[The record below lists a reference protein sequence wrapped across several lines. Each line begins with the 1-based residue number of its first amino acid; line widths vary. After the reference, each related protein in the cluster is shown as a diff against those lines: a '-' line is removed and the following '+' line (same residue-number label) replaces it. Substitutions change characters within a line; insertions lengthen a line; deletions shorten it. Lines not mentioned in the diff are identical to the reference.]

1 MSSKTPP
8 PEFNLFDLGM
18 AYRKAKVDLY
28 YSTNSQPNEI
38 AKYEDDLEANLQ
50 ALLTKL
56 NGADEDWVK
65 AKDFIGDWTLVPKS
79 LKAPELGNDVK
90 NGVLFS
96 SPADEWKHLCKLG
109 EGKKPKAV
117 FRLMAQASLDFHVL
131 STLWVLRVGHQY
143 DIQLTDCAYGNRLR
157 RGLDKEINPLSL
169 GTFSPYLKPFRD
181 WRDNGIGAMRTALEA
196 GKKIVALTADV
207 TGFYHELNPA
217 FMLEDSFNE
226 LFQLDLSLD
235 EQKLHRLFISA
246 LQAWA
251 ETTPLKRG
259 LPVGLPASAVV
270 ANIALI
276 ELDQLIQRQVV
287 PLYYGRYVD
296 DLILV
301 MENGSNIQST
311 EQLWDWLFVR
321 SGKLLNWLPSEKGTT
336 VEFTPKYLHGS
347 QIQFANDKNKVFVL
361 TGETGKTLVESI
373 ARQIHERASEWRA
386 LPNLPRSAGHVATDL
401 VAATQSDGQIAD
413 NLRKADLLSMR
424 RAGFAIKLRDF
435 EAYER
440 DLHPDAWKDH
450 RRAFFRAV
458 IQHVLVLPHFFDLS
472 IYIPRV
478 VKIATACE
486 DFEDL
491 RKIMD
496 GLSQICKTVGDQ
508 CKVSIKPSPG
518 RNSPSESEILSR
530 WKLQVFKAVN
540 ESIVAAFPPRLSKV
554 GKRAWETHFSK
565 SDFEIGKM
573 PIKNIQAKQA
583 WLFSH
588 DLAHMPFRFIGL
600 PIEMIA
606 QRGIPAKKTIIYLDG
621 AIDLL
626 SDSVT
631 DGIAAL
637 ARWIKCT
644 RLEALPI
651 GLLFATRPSS
661 VAELFILDR
670 NPFSVASEKA
680 MRDIVLATRGFT
692 LSEKM
697 PRLDRKDVLQI
708 PDGEP
713 QHKTIIAVSSWET
726 RYKSWVAAVTG
737 NTDPDF
743 DRYARLNR
751 LVKHLISQP
760 NGAKYFILPELAL
773 PAHWFMRLALKLQGR
788 GISLIT
794 GIEYLHA
801 SKSRVRNQVWAALS
815 HDGLGFPSM
824 LVYRQDKQRPALH
837 ELQEIKRLAG
847 LELNPEKPWTK
858 PPVIQHGT
866 FRFAMLVCSEL
877 TNISYRTALRG
888 EVDALFIP
896 EWNQDTE
903 TFNSLVESAALDVH
917 AYIIQCN
924 DRQYGDSRI
933 RAPYKDTWRR
943 DILKVKGGIE
953 DYCVTGEIDIL
964 ALRQFQSSHR
974 SPDRPFKPV
983 PDGFKMGFERRAL
996 PIDKEASR

>member
-1 MSSKTPP
+1 MTSKTSPSS
-8 PEFNLFDLGM
+8 FTLVDLGM

-28 YSTNSQPNEI
+28 YSTNSQPIAI
-38 AKYEDDLEANLQ
+38 AKYEDDLEANLRD
-50 ALLTKL
+50 LLTRL
-56 NGADEDWVK
+56 NGADESWVTT
-65 AKDFIGDWTLVPKS
+65 DRFLGDWTLVPKS
-79 LKAPELGNDVK
+79 LKSPELGKEVK

-96 SPADEWKHLCKLG
+96 SPADEWNHVCKLS
-109 EGKKPKAV
+109 EGKKPKAE
-117 FRLMAQASLDFHVL
+117 FRLMAEASLDFHVL

-143 DIQLTDCAYGNRLR
+143 DKKLTDCAYGNRLR

-181 WRDNGIGAMRTALEA
+181 WRDNGINAMRVALDA

-217 FMLEDSFNE
+217 FMQEVSFNA

-251 ETTPLKRG
+251 ETTPLKKG

-276 ELDQLIQRQVV
+276 ELDRLIERQVV

-301 MENGSNIQST
+301 MENGSDIQST
-311 EQLWDWLFVR
+311 EQLWEWLFAR
-321 SGKLLNWLPSEKGTT
+321 SGGLLSWVPGKKKDT
-336 VEFTPKYLHGS
+336 VEFKPNYLHGS
-347 QIQFANDKNKVFVL
+347 QIQFSNGKNKVFVL

-386 LPNLPRSAGHVATDL
+386 LPNLPRSASHVATDL
-401 VAATQSDGQIAD
+401 VAATQSDGEIAD

-440 DLHPDAWKDH
+440 DLHPEAWKDH
-450 RRAFFRAV
+450 RRAFFRAF
-458 IQHVLVLPHFFDLS
+458 IQHVLVLPHFFDLA

-496 GLSQICKTVGDQ
+496 GLSWICTTVGDH
-508 CKVSIKPSPG
+508 CAVSIKPNPG
-518 RNSPSESEILSR
+518 KKSPSEAEILR
-530 WKLQVFKAVN
+530 VWRLQVFKAVN
-540 ESIVAAFPPRLSKV
+540 ESIVAAFPPRLSKA
-554 GKRAWETHFSK
+554 GKLAWDKHFSK
-565 SDFEIGKM
+565 SDFKIGDM
-573 PIKNIQAKQA
+573 PIKDIQAKQA

-600 PIEMIA
+600 PKEMIA
-606 QRGIPAKKTIIYLDG
+606 QRGIPAKKTIVYLDD
-621 AIDLL
+621 ANHLLQTPVIDG
-626 SDSVT
+626 V
-631 DGIAAL
+631 AEL
-637 ARWIKCT
+637 AKWIKCT
-644 RLEALPI
+644 RTGAMPI

-661 VAELFILDR
+661 VAELFVLDR
-670 NPFSVASEKA
+670 NPFSDASEKA
-680 MRDIVLATRGFT
+680 MRAIVLAIRGFT

-708 PDGEP
+708 PDGQP
-713 QHKTIIAVSSWET
+713 QHKTTIAVSSWET
-726 RYKSWVAAVTG
+726 QYRSWVAAVTG

-760 NGAKYFILPELAL
+760 NGAKYLILPELAL

-788 GISLIT
+788 RISLIT

-837 ELQEIKRLAG
+837 EEQEIKRLAG
-847 LELNPEKPWTK
+847 LELRPDKAWTK

-888 EVDALFIP
+888 EVDAVFIP

-943 DILKVKGGIE
+943 DILRVKGGIE
-953 DYCVTGEIDIL
+953 DYCVTGEIDIQ
-964 ALRQFQSSHR
+964 ALRQFQSSYR
-974 SPDRPFKPV
+974 SPGRPFKPV
-983 PDGFKMGFERRAL
+983 PDGFVACVERRVL
-996 PIDKEASR
+996 PFDKEASR

>member
-1 MSSKTPP
+1 MTKQTSLEGFTLK
-8 PEFNLFDLGM
+8 DLGM

-28 YSTNSQPNEI
+28 YSTNSQPIEI

-65 AKDFIGDWTLVPKS
+65 TKSFLGDWTLVPKS
-79 LKAPELGNDVK
+79 LNSAELGKDVK

-96 SPADEWKHLCKLG
+96 SPEDEWKHLCDLNT
-109 EGKKPKAV
+109 GKKPSAE

-131 STLWVLRVGHQY
+131 STLWILRVGHKY
-143 DIQLTDCAYGNRLR
+143 DIKLTDCAYGNRLR
-157 RGLDKEINPLSL
+157 RGLDKEIDPLTL

-181 WRDNGIGAMRTALEA
+181 WRDNGIDAMRLALEA
-196 GKKIVALTADV
+196 GKKIIALTADV

-217 FMLEDSFNE
+217 FMQEDSFNA

-235 EQKLHRLFISA
+235 EHKLHRLFISA

-251 ETTPLKRG
+251 ATTPLKKG
-259 LPVGLPASAVV
+259 LPVGLPASALV
-270 ANIALI
+270 ANVALI
-276 ELDQLIQRQVV
+276 ELDRLIEQQIV

-301 MENGSNIQST
+301 MENGSEIKST
-311 EQLWDWLFVR
+311 EQLWEWLFAR
-321 SGKLLNWLPSEKGTT
+321 SGNLLNWIPEDQKEA
-336 VEFTPKYLHGS
+336 VQFTPNYLHGS
-347 QIQFANDKNKVFVL
+347 QIQFSNKKNKVFVL

-386 LPNLPRSAGHVATDL
+386 LPNLPRSAIHVATDL
-401 VAATQSDGQIAD
+401 VAATQSDGEIAD

-440 DLHPDAWKDH
+440 DLHPEAWRDH
-450 RRAFFRAV
+450 RSAFFRAF
-458 IQHVLVLPHFFDLS
+458 IQHVLVLPHFFDLA

-496 GLSQICKTVGDQ
+496 GLSWIWKTVSDQ
-508 CKVSIKPSPG
+508 CYVSIKPSPVE
-518 RNSPSESEILSR
+518 NTPSESEILNR

-540 ESIVAAFPPRLSKV
+540 ESIVAAFPPKLSKA
-554 GKRAWETHFSK
+554 GKLAWKRNFSK
-565 SDFEIGKM
+565 SDFQISNM
-573 PIKNIQAKQA
+573 SIKDIQTKQA

-600 PIEMIA
+600 PKEMIA
-606 QRGIPAKKTIIYLDG
+606 QRGIPAKKTIAYLDD
-621 AIDLL
+621 ASHLL
-626 SDSVT
+626 QTSVT
-631 DGIAAL
+631 DGVAEL

-644 RLEALPI
+644 KVGALPI

-661 VAELFILDR
+661 VAELFVLDC
-670 NPFSVASEKA
+670 NPFSDASEKA
-680 MRDIVLATRGFT
+680 MRAIVLAIRGFT

-726 RYKSWVAAVTG
+726 QYRSWVAAVTG
-737 NTDPDF
+737 NADPDF

-760 NGAKYFILPELAL
+760 NGAKYLILPELAL

-815 HDGLGFPSM
+815 HGGLGFPSM

-837 ELQEIKRLAG
+837 EEQEIKRLAG
-847 LELNPEKPWTK
+847 LELKPDKVWTK

-866 FRFAMLVCSEL
+866 FRFAILVCSEL

-888 EVDALFIP
+888 EVDAVFIP
-896 EWNQDTE
+896 ESNQDTE
-903 TFNSLVESAALDVH
+903 TFNSLIESAALDVH

-943 DILKVKGGIE
+943 DILRVKGGIE
-953 DYCVTGEIDIL
+953 DYCVTGEIDIQ

-983 PDGFKMGFERRAL
+983 PDGFDVGFERRVL
-996 PIDKEASR
+996 PSDKEPPR

>member
-1 MSSKTPP
+1 MNDETQLLG
-8 PEFNLFDLGM
+8 FTLVDLGM

-28 YSTNSQPNEI
+28 YSTNSQPMEI
-38 AKYEDDLEANLQ
+38 GKYEDNLEVNLLN
-50 ALLTKL
+50 LLTRL
-56 NGADEDWVK
+56 NGVDEQWVK
-65 AKDFIGDWTLVPKS
+65 EKGFLGDWTLVPKS
-79 LKAPELGNDVK
+79 LEPPTLDKDVK

-96 SPADEWKHLCKLG
+96 SPADDWKHICALNK
-109 EGKKPKAV
+109 EKKPSAS

-131 STLWVLRVGHQY
+131 STLWVLKVGHKY
-143 DIQLTDCAYGNRLR
+143 DKKLTNCAYGNRIR
-157 RGLDKEINPLSL
+157 RGLDKDINPLSL

-181 WRDNGIGAMRTALEA
+181 WRDNGIDAMREALA
-196 GKKIVALTADV
+196 ANKNIIALTADV

-217 FMLEDSFNE
+217 FLLEDRFNG

-235 EQKLHRLFISA
+235 EQKLHRLFVSA

-251 ETTPLKRG
+251 ANTPLKNG

-276 ELDQLIQRQVV
+276 ELDQLIERQVV

-301 MENGSNIQST
+301 MENGSDIKST
-311 EQLWDWLFVR
+311 EKLWEWLFAR
-321 SGKLLNWLPSEKGTT
+321 SEGLLNWLQDGKKEI
-336 VEFTPKYLHGS
+336 VEFKPNYLHGS
-347 QIQFANDKNKVFVL
+347 QIRFSNQKNKVFVL

-373 ARQIHERASEWRA
+373 ARQVHERSSEWRA
-386 LPNLPRSAGHVATDL
+386 MPNLPRSASDVATDL
-401 VAATQSDGQIAD
+401 VAATQSDGEIAD
-413 NLRKADLLSMR
+413 NLRKADLLSMQ

-440 DLHPDAWKDH
+440 DLHPDAWREH
-450 RRAFFRAV
+450 RSAFFRAF
-458 IQHVLVLPHFFDLS
+458 IEHVLVLPHFFALAN
-472 IYIPRV
+472 YVPRV

-486 DFEDL
+486 DFEEL
-491 RKIMD
+491 RKIMN
-496 GLSQICKTVGDQ
+496 GLSWICKNVNEQ
-508 CKVSIKPSPG
+508 CTLSIKPC
-518 RNSPSESEILSR
+518 RDKDVPSESEIFHR
-530 WKLQVFKAVN
+530 WKLQVFKSVR
-540 ESIVAAFPPRLSKV
+540 ESVVAAFPPKLSKA
-554 GKRAWETHFSK
+554 GKLTWEKHFSK
-565 SDFEIGKM
+565 SYFFDGDM
-573 PIKNIQAKQA
+573 SIKNIQAKQA

-600 PIEMIA
+600 PKEMIA
-606 QRGIPAKKTIIYLDG
+606 QRGIPAKKTIVYLND
-621 AIDLL
+621 ASHLL
-626 SDSVT
+626 QTTVT
-631 DGIAAL
+631 DGVAEL
-637 ARWIKCT
+637 GKWIKCT
-644 RLEALPI
+644 RTGALPI

-661 VAELFILDR
+661 VAELFVLDR
-670 NPFSVASEKA
+670 NPFSDTSEKA
-680 MRDIVLATRGFT
+680 MRAIVLAIRGFT

-697 PRLDRKDVLQI
+697 PHLDRKDVLQI

-713 QHKTIIAVSSWET
+713 QNKTIIAVSSWET
-726 RYKSWVAAVTG
+726 QYRSWVAAVTG

-743 DRYARLNR
+743 DRYARLHR

-837 ELQEIKRLAG
+837 EEQEIQRLAG
-847 LELNPEKPWTK
+847 LELKPDKAWSK

-888 EVDALFIP
+888 EVDAVFIP

-933 RAPYKDTWRR
+933 RAPYKDSWRR
-943 DILKVKGGIE
+943 DILRVKGGIE
-953 DYCVTGEIDIL
+953 DYCVTGEIDMQG
-964 ALRQFQSSHR
+964 LREFQSSHR
-974 SPDRPFKPV
+974 SPDGPFKPV
-983 PDGFKMGFERRAL
+983 PDGFEVSFERKVL
-996 PIDKEASR
+996 PSYKETSR

>member
-1 MSSKTPP
+1 MSNKNSPP
-8 PEFNLFDLGM
+8 GFFLVDLGM
-18 AYRKAKVDLY
+18 AYRKAKADLY

-38 AKYEDDLEANLQ
+38 AEYEDDLEANLLD
-50 ALLTKL
+50 LLTRL
-56 NGADEDWVK
+56 NGADETWVTT
-65 AKDFIGDWTLVPKS
+65 DSFLGDWTLVPKS
-79 LKAPELGNDVK
+79 LGPPQLGKDVK

-96 SPADEWKHLCKLG
+96 APADEWNHVCKLN
-109 EGKKPKAV
+109 KADKPKAE

-131 STLWVLRVGHQY
+131 STLWVLRIGHQY
-143 DIQLTDCAYGNRLR
+143 DKDLSNCAYGNRLR
-157 RGLDKEINPLSL
+157 RGLDKNINPLSL

-181 WRDNGIGAMRTALEA
+181 WRDNGIDAMRGALA
-196 GKKIVALTADV
+196 ADKKIIALTADV
-207 TGFYHELNPA
+207 TGFYHELNPD
-217 FMLEDSFNE
+217 FLLDERFND
-226 LFQLDLSLD
+226 LFQLDLTLD

-246 LQAWA
+246 LHAWA
-251 ETTPLKRG
+251 VNTPLKKG
-259 LPVGLPASAVV
+259 LPVGLPASALV
-270 ANIALI
+270 ANVALMELDRLI
-276 ELDQLIQRQVV
+276 EQQVV

-301 MENGSNIQST
+301 MENGSDIQST
-311 EQLWDWLFVR
+311 EQLWEWLFAR
-321 SGKLLNWLPSEKGTT
+321 SGGLLNWLPDDKKAT
-336 VEFTPKYLHGS
+336 VEFKPDYLHGS
-347 QIQFANDKNKVFVL
+347 QIQFSNGKNKVFVL

-386 LPNLPRSAGHVATDL
+386 LPNLPRSARHVATDL
-401 VAATQSDGQIAD
+401 VAATQSDGEIAD

-440 DLHPDAWKDH
+440 DLHPDSWKDH
-450 RRAFFRAV
+450 RKAFFRAF
-458 IQHVLVLPHFFDLS
+458 IQHVLVLPHFFDLA

-496 GLSQICKTVGDQ
+496 GLVRICATVGEQ
-508 CKVSIKPSPG
+508 CDVSIKPCLSK
-518 RNSPSESEILSR
+518 NAPSESEIIRR
-530 WKLQVFKAVN
+530 WKLQVFKAVH
-540 ESIVAAFPPRLSKV
+540 ESIVAAFPPRLSKA
-554 GKRAWETHFSK
+554 GKLAWETHFSK
-565 SDFEIGKM
+565 SAFEISKM
-573 PIKNIQAKQA
+573 SIKDIQAKQS

-600 PIEMIA
+600 PKEMIA
-606 QRGIPAKKTIIYLDG
+606 QRGIPAKKTIIYLED
-621 AIDLL
+621 ASLL
-626 SDSVT
+626 LHTYVT
-631 DGIAAL
+631 DGVAEL
-637 ARWIKCT
+637 ARWVKCT
-644 RLEALPI
+644 RVGALPI

-661 VAELFILDR
+661 VAELFVLDR
-670 NPFSVASEKA
+670 NPFSDASAKA
-680 MRDIVLATRGFT
+680 MRAIVLATRGFT

-708 PDGEP
+708 PDGKP
-713 QHKTIIAVSSWET
+713 QHKTTIAVSSWET

-743 DRYARLNR
+743 DRYARLHR

-837 ELQEIKRLAG
+837 EEQEIKRLAG
-847 LELNPEKPWTK
+847 LELKPDKAWAK

-888 EVDALFIP
+888 EVDAVFIP

-943 DILKVKGGIE
+943 DILRVKGGIE
-953 DYCVTGEIDIL
+953 DYCVTGEIDIQ

-974 SPDRPFKPV
+974 SPDKPFKPV
-983 PDGFKMGFERRAL
+983 PDGFEVGFERRTL
-996 PIDKEASR
+996 PSEAE

>member
-1 MSSKTPP
+1 MSSKTSPSG
-8 PEFNLFDLGM
+8 FTLVDLGM

-38 AKYEDDLEANLQ
+38 AKYEDSLEANLLD
-50 ALLTKL
+50 LLKRL
-56 NGADEDWVK
+56 NGADDAWVT
-65 AKDFIGDWTLVPKS
+65 AKSFLGDWTLVPKS
-79 LKAPELGNDVK
+79 LESPKLGKEIK

-96 SPADEWKHLCKLG
+96 SPADEWKHICELSK
-109 EGKKPKAV
+109 EERPSAE

-131 STLWVLRVGHQY
+131 STLWVLKVGHQY
-143 DIQLTDCAYGNRLR
+143 DIKLTDCAYGNRLR
-157 RGLDKEINPLSL
+157 RGLDKNVNPLSL

-181 WRDNGIGAMRTALEA
+181 WRDNGINAMRGALA
-196 GKKIVALTADV
+196 ADQKIIALTADV
-207 TGFYHELNPA
+207 SGFYHELNPA
-217 FMLEDSFNE
+217 FLLDERFNGMF
-226 LFQLDLSLD
+226 LLDLSLD
-235 EQKLHRLFISA
+235 EKKLHRLFVMA

-251 ETTPLKRG
+251 ANTPLKKG

-276 ELDQLIQRQVV
+276 ELDRLVEQEVV

-301 MENGSNIQST
+301 MENGSDIQST
-311 EQLWDWLFVR
+311 EQLWEWLFAR
-321 SGKLLNWLPSEKGTT
+321 SGGLLNWLPGEKKET
-336 VEFTPKYLHGS
+336 VEFKPNYLHGS
-347 QIQFANDKNKVFVL
+347 QIRFSNQKNKVFVL

-386 LPNLPRSAGHVATDL
+386 LPNLPRSASHVATDL
-401 VAATQSDGQIAD
+401 VAATQSDGEIAD

-440 DLHPDAWKDH
+440 DLHPDAWREH
-450 RRAFFRAV
+450 RSAFFRAF
-458 IQHVLVLPHFFDLS
+458 IQHVLVLPHFFALA
-472 IYIPRV
+472 IYLPRV

-496 GLSQICKTVGDQ
+496 GILWICKSVADH
-508 CKVSIKPSPG
+508 CAVSIKPCLSK
-518 RNSPSESEILSR
+518 NSPTESEIIGR
-530 WKLQVFKAVN
+530 WKLQVFKAVQ
-540 ESIVAAFPPRLSKV
+540 ESIVSAFPRRLSNA
-554 GKRAWETHFSK
+554 GKLAWEKHFSESEFDISK
-565 SDFEIGKM
+565 LS
-573 PIKNIQAKQA
+573 IKNIQAEQA
-583 WLFSH
+583 RLFSH

-600 PIEMIA
+600 PKEMIA
-606 QRGIPAKKTIIYLDG
+606 QRGIPAKKSIVYLKD
-621 AIDLL
+621 ASHLL
-626 SDSVT
+626 QSSVI
-631 DGIAAL
+631 DGITDL
-637 ARWIKCT
+637 SRWIKCT
-644 RLEALPI
+644 SAGALPI

-661 VAELFILDR
+661 VAELFVLDR
-670 NPFSVASEKA
+670 NSFTDASERA
-680 MRDIVLATRGFT
+680 MRSIVLALRGFT

-697 PRLDRKDVLQI
+697 PRFDRKDVLQI
-708 PDGEP
+708 PDGEQ
-713 QHKTIIAVSSWET
+713 QHKTVIAVSSWET

-837 ELQEIKRLAG
+837 EEQEIRRLAG
-847 LELNPEKPWTK
+847 LELKPDKAWTR

-888 EVDALFIP
+888 EVDAVFIP

-903 TFNSLVESAALDVH
+903 TFNSLIESAALDVH

-933 RAPYKDTWRR
+933 RAPYKDSWRR
-943 DILKVKGGIE
+943 DILRVKGGIE
-953 DYCVTGEIDIL
+953 DYCVTGEIDIQ
-964 ALRQFQSSHR
+964 ALREFQSSRR
-974 SPDRPFKPV
+974 SPDGPFKPA
-983 PDGFKMGFERRAL
+983 PDGFEIGFARKVL
-996 PIDKEASR
+996 PSDKEASR